1 MLVQQAKL
9 INQEQLAE
17 VERKKVRVNAPG
29 GGRKPKLT
37 LEESV
42 CLCLF
47 YLRQMPTFEILG
59 IHFDVSK
66 TEANDTFHYWIKIL
80 RVILP
85 SSLLEQVEAQESE
98 MMIVQELLTEFELI
112 VDSMEQPRE
121 RPRDNKEQK
130 KYFSGKKKQHTF
142 KNQVVSM
149 PEAKEIVDV
158 VVGVKGPTSDI
169 SLFRKQQQKFAAE
182 QSFQGDKAYIGGTN
196 ISTPHKKPRNGK
208 LTAEQKEENKVFSSN
223 RVFVEHIIRVIKI
236 FRVASERFRLHP
248 DTYEQVILTVCG
260 LVRLRISSLIL
271 PGLS

>member
-1 MLVQQAKL
+1 
-9 INQEQLAE
+9 
-17 VERKKVRVNAPG
+17 
-29 GGRKPKLT
+29 
-37 LEESV
+37 
-42 CLCLF
+42 
-47 YLRQMPTFEILG
+47 
-59 IHFDVSK
+59 
-66 TEANDTFHYWIKIL
+66 
-80 RVILP
+80 
-85 SSLLEQVEAQESE
+85 